1 MTTSISHQSLTSK
14 LACLVS
20 SSMGIGFAACLA
32 ITAQPLEAQ
41 NREPTLKS
49 VIEPILERFA
59 EDYRDDPLAQDIIFG
74 IEIDGMRWHV
84 VSHSGVEGRNVELK
98 EGFADQPF
106 FYFTA
111 SRETLNL
118 LDQGVWA
125 GLTAMGAATSRDVTP
140 LDILTTDGYERGADY
155 DATIR
160 PLIFHFWT
168 RGTPEIIPFSVQNSR
183 VVHGAPGVATYYDKD
198 FRSAVYHVPP
208 GLGRDQAPT
217 LTVPFKRMILVIGGS
232 AEGVMGEDSF
242 VMRKGEMILSPP
254 NIPVTFWNA
263 SDEEPLSF
271 VWVMWGDGA

>member
-1 MTTSISHQSLTSK
+1 MTIATRILG
-14 LACLVS
+14 LAA
-20 SSMGIGFAACLA
+20 GLA
-32 ITAQPLEAQ
+32 VFAQPLAAQ
-41 NREPTLKS
+41 NREPAEKV
-49 VIEPILERFA
+49 VIEPILERFVA
-59 EDYRDDPLAQDIIFG
+59 DYRQDPLAQDITFG
-74 IEIDGMRWHV
+74 IEVDGNRWHV
-84 VSHSGVEGRNVELK
+84 ISRNGEQGRIVELK
-98 EGFADQPF
+98 EGFGDQPM

-118 LDQGVWA
+118 IDQGVWN
-125 GLTAMGAATSRDVTP
+125 GLTAMGAASSRDETP
-140 LDILTTDGYERGADY
+140 LDILMTEDYERPSDY

-168 RGTPEIIPFSVQNSR
+168 RGTPEIIPFTVQHSR

-198 FRSAVYHVPP
+198 FRSAVYSVPP

-217 LTVPFKRMILVIGGS
+217 LTVPFKRMVLVIGGS
-232 AEGVMGEDSF
+232 GEGVMGETSF
-242 VMRKGEMILSPP
+242 TMKAGDMVLSPP